1 MGGDTSCE
9 ITGDGADKLVLDRL
23 SGREKLSDGR
33 DKCAEFDA
41 SELIDGERGVDRT
54 IGDMGME
61 TPLLDDIFR
70 DLEKVEPAVE
80 LV

>member
-1 MGGDTSCE
+1 M
-9 ITGDGADKLVLDRL
+9 
-23 SGREKLSDGR
+23 SDGR

-54 IGDMGME
+54 IGDIGIE
-61 TPLLDDIFR
+61 TPLLDDILR
-70 DLEKVEPAVE
+70 GLEKVEPAVE